1 MKFLAIRILYI
12 AVFAAWFAAS
22 SATATEKPRYSG
34 FSSHPDSLQVFY
46 DYLNSLAMIKVEAG
60 DELQQAVEAIPV
72 KPDIP
77 ITSAQ
82 EADLRDWLYDF
93 LVAFSASGSDSLAA
107 EFYLREGVEDSAA
120 IQQMK
125 KDLESGPSL
134 KDKAMIKMLKVAGI
148 SISIPEPV
156 SDAGDTPLA
165 ILKTQH
171 RQILAIKGRDYFFS
185 NFSFFGNAFEVLEM
199 QGQYDSYRDYAQIHG
214 LIPKAKGSMEWPP
227 KLREEIK
234 KKLQAGEQRIFA
246 QFMFIVEE
254 PEECADFETGPM
266 RFPFFVRL
274 VWSPK
279 KNMWRPVEIFASND
293 APVQFVFKAL

>member
-1 MKFLAIRILYI
+1 MKPLAIFALI
-12 AVFAAWFAAS
+12 AAWFASTSVAMAEPTS
-22 SATATEKPRYSG
+22 QYG
-34 FSSHPDSLQVFY
+34 DFSSHPDSLQVFY

-77 ITSAQ
+77 ITSEQ